1 MNKKSLKHIGNLR
14 LISAS
19 LVISGLLS
27 PGAYA
32 SDQVAD
38 VTTLRHQAMADARA
52 GHLEQAIKQL
62 TALHNSTPN
71 DTVLTADLIVLLR
84 QAGRNPEIIS
94 LSQQTPYTSLPDYA
108 LMPLAGALR
117 DEKNYAGAQRILVD
131 TRQRLGTKA
140 KILYATVTAE
150 AGQAKAAI
158 AALPAESTANLD
170 GDDFAGMAY
179 VYRMTGDPAQA
190 ARLATIALTRDPNNI
205 LGARERVFSL
215 TDLGSSSLALQ
226 YAQQRPKIFTQDE
239 LNYLGAEQAALNV
252 RNAYQEKRRLDTQ
265 DIYLQHNQA
274 LRASLVEL
282 DANLVKFADDPALL
296 LRTHYD
302 HIFVLSSLE
311 MMPQA
316 VDEFSQ
322 LKPPIPSYVRRAAA
336 DAYLKLHQPERAAIL
351 YEALIKENPLTDV
364 EVYMGLYF
372 AYVESERYDDAARIL
387 AHVDKTTPLWHNGQ
401 ADNVERLENWERVDV
416 DDQLVM
422 DAAYRNQEGLAEQR
436 IDALVE
442 RAPRNDNLINTK
454 ATIERWRGLPLKA
467 QATTRQAA
475 VYAPD
480 NKNTRINFANNARD
494 LGLYDIWGTQITSL
508 MHDFP
513 TDNSLQIKTS
523 YQQWQDRSRPSI
535 SSEYTYGTSRGNATL
550 VRGSADQEL
559 LTTLNSP
566 WTASGWR
573 GFVQQHYIWGD
584 YDTGA
589 LSYNRLGLGAEW
601 EWGRKHAW
609 GVLSN
614 DQLTGNHVG
623 VAGGWSQW
631 LNDNW
636 QYTIAGDTYSTNT
649 PLRAKE
655 VGLSGKSIGAGLIWR
670 QNESRNAYMNLTM
683 LDISDGNKRI
693 DFSAGISQRL
703 WASAHHITTGGI
715 DLDAQ
720 RNTHTSP
727 DDNYFNPASTEGAS
741 LRLEHSWVT
750 WRRYERSFTQYF
762 RITAGEARQS
772 DYGSFPTSSAFYEHQ
787 WQVSRAWELH
797 YGIGWSSQSYDGQ
810 NEQRTYGLIGF
821 SGVF

>member
-1 MNKKSLKHIGNLR
+1 
-14 LISAS
+14 
-19 LVISGLLS
+19 
-27 PGAYA
+27 
-32 SDQVAD
+32 
-38 VTTLRHQAMADARA
+38 
-52 GHLEQAIKQL
+52 
-62 TALHNSTPN
+62 
-71 DTVLTADLIVLLR
+71 
-84 QAGRNPEIIS
+84 
-94 LSQQTPYTSLPDYA
+94 
-108 LMPLAGALR
+108 MPLAGALR
-117 DEKNYAGAQRILVD
+117 DEKNYVGAQRILVD

-140 KILYATVTAE
+140 KILYATVIVE
-150 AGQAKAAI
+150 AGQAKEAI
-158 AALPAESTANLD
+158 AALPTETTANLD

-205 LGARERVFSL
+205 LGARERAFSL
-215 TDLGSSSLALQ
+215 ADLGSSSMALQ
-226 YAQQRPKIFTQDE
+226 YAQQRPKIFTQNE

-265 DIYLQHNQA
+265 DIYIQHNEA
-274 LRASLVEL
+274 LHTSLAEL

-311 MMPQA
+311 MAPQA
-316 VDEFSQ
+316 VDEFSM

-336 DAYLKLHQPERAAIL
+336 DAYLHLHQPERAATL
-351 YEALIKENPLTDV
+351 YEEFIKENPLADV

-387 AHVDKTTPLWHNGQ
+387 AHIDKTTPLWHNGQ
-401 ADNVERLENWERVDV
+401 ANNVERLENWERVDV

-454 ATIERWRGLPLKA
+454 AAIERWRGLPLKS
-467 QATTRQAA
+467 QATTNLAA
-475 VYAPD
+475 IYAPN

-494 LGLYDIWGTQITSL
+494 LGMYDAWGTQITTL

-513 TDNSLQIKTS
+513 TDNSLQIKSS

-535 SSEYTYGTSRGNATL
+535 SSEYTYGTSRGNAAL
-550 VRGSADQEL
+550 VRGNSDQEL

-584 YDTGA
+584 YDTG
-589 LSYNRLGLGAEW
+589 SVNYNRLKLGAEW
-601 EWGRKHAW
+601 EWDRKHAW

-614 DQLTGNHVG
+614 DQLTGNNVG

-636 QYTIAGDTYSTNT
+636 QYTIAGDTYSTDT
-649 PLRAKE
+649 PLLAKQA
-655 VGLSGKSIGAGLIWR
+655 GLSGKSIRAGLVWR
-670 QNESRNAYMNLTM
+670 QNETRNAYMNLSV
-683 LDISDGNKRI
+683 LDISDGNKRM
-693 DFSAGISQRL
+693 DFSTGVSQRL
-703 WASAHHITTGGI
+703 WANAHHITTGGI
-715 DLDAQ
+715 DLAAE

-727 DDNYFNPASTEGAS
+727 NDVYFNPASTQGAS
-741 LRLEHSWVT
+741 LRLEHNWLT

-762 RITAGEARQS
+762 RVTAGVGKQS
-772 DYGSFPTSSAFYEHQ
+772 DYGSFPTGSVFYEHQ
-787 WQVSRAWELH
+787 WKVSRTWELH
-797 YGIGWSSQSYDGQ
+797 YGVGWTSQSYDGQ

>member
-1 MNKKSLKHIGNLR
+1 MNKKSLNHIGSLR

-19 LVISGLLS
+19 LMISGLFN
-27 PGAYA
+27 PNVYA
-32 SDQVAD
+32 SDPV
-38 VTTLRHQAMADARA
+38 VNTTAARHQAMADARA
-52 GHLEQAIKQL
+52 GHLEAAIKKL
-62 TALHNSTPN
+62 TELHASAPN
-71 DTVLTADLIVLLR
+71 DMVLTADLMVLLR
-84 QAGRNPEIIS
+84 QAGRNAEIIA
-94 LSQQTPYTSLPDYA
+94 LSQQAPITSLPDYA

-117 DEKNYAGAQRILVD
+117 DEKKFVGAQHVLAD
-131 TRQRLGTKA
+131 SRQRLGSKA
-140 KILYATVTAE
+140 QILYAVVTVE
-150 AGQAKAAI
+150 AGQPKEAI
-158 AALPAESTANLD
+158 AALPPETTANLD

-179 VYRMTGDPAQA
+179 VYRMAGNPAQSE
-190 ARLATIALTRDPNNI
+190 RLATIALTKDPDNK
-205 LGARERVFSL
+205 LGARERVFGL
-215 TDLGSSSLALQ
+215 ADLGASSMALQ
-226 YAQQRPKIFTQDE
+226 YAQQRPKIFTQYE
-239 LNYLGAEQAALNV
+239 LDYLSAEQSALNT
-252 RNAYQEKRRLDTQ
+252 RNAYQERRRLDTQ
-265 DIYLQHNQA
+265 DTYRQHNQA
-274 LRASLVEL
+274 LQASLAEL
-282 DANLVKFADDPALL
+282 DANLVKFANEPDLL

-316 VDEFSQ
+316 IDEYST
-322 LKPPIPSYVRRAAA
+322 LKPPIPSYVRGAAA
-336 DAYLKLHQPERAAIL
+336 DAYLKMHQPEKAAPL
-351 YEALIKENPLTDV
+351 YEQLIKENPLANV

-372 AYVESERYDDAARIL
+372 SYVESERYDDAARIL
-387 AHVDKTTPLWHNGQ
+387 AHVDKTTPIWHNGQ
-401 ADNVERLENWERVDV
+401 AANVERLENWERVDV

-422 DAAYRNQEGLAEQR
+422 DAAYRNQDALAEQR
-436 IDALVE
+436 IDALVQN
-442 RAPRNDNLINTK
+442 APRNDNLINTK
-454 ATIERWRGLPLKA
+454 ATIERWRGLPLKSMV
-467 QATTRQAA
+467 TTQQAA
-475 VYAPD
+475 IYAPN
-480 NKNTRINFANNARD
+480 NKDTRINLANNARD
-494 LGLYDIWGTQITSL
+494 LGQYDIWGKQITSL

-513 TDNSLQIKTS
+513 TDNSLQIKSS
-523 YQQWQDRSRPSI
+523 YEQWQDRSRPSI

-589 LSYNRLGLGAEW
+589 LNYNRLGLGAEW

-636 QYTIAGDTYSTNT
+636 QYTIAGDTYSTDT

-693 DFSAGISQRL
+693 DFSTGISQRL
-703 WASAHHITTGGI
+703 WANAHHITTGGI
-715 DLDAQ
+715 DLDAE

-727 DDNYFNPASTEGAS
+727 NDNYFNPASTEGAS
-741 LRLEHSWVT
+741 LRLEHSW
-750 WRRYERSFTQYF
+750 
-762 RITAGEARQS
+762 ITGDVMNVHSLSTLE
-772 DYGSFPTSSAFYEHQ
+772 
-787 WQVSRAWELH
+787 
-797 YGIGWSSQSYDGQ
+797 
-810 NEQRTYGLIGF
+810 
-821 SGVF
+821 